1 MCKLL
6 KVSVFEYFSKLF
18 SKIVRW
24 YTDYDN
30 MFSMNIA
37 LRGKIIIL
45 SENKLRT
52 EFNIYVI
59 VIYDSI

>member
-1 MCKLL
+1 
-6 KVSVFEYFSKLF
+6 
-18 SKIVRW
+18 
-24 YTDYDN
+24 
-30 MFSMNIA
+30 MNIA